1 MGSSFKD
8 TMGGLGHGLAGLV
21 GAGSVYDPMGKL
33 KTDLAN
39 ANTEM
44 QQTVNAGTI
53 TALQQV
59 GDAESSM
66 LSLIKNVQATMS
78 QSIQLNNELIHQEL
92 GVENLFIACIAAA
105 VVIIVFFM
113 MWQKKCC

>member
-21 GAGSVYDPMGKL
+21 GAGSLYDPMGKL

-39 ANTEM
+39 ANTQM

-53 TALQQV
+53 TALQQI
-59 GDAESSM
+59 GTAETSM
-66 LSLIKNVQATMS
+66 LSLIQNVQATMT
-78 QSIQLNNELIHQEL
+78 QSIQLNNELIHEEL

-113 MWQKKCC
+113 MLQKKCC